1 MCRLDPVHERSFRDI
16 LSPSICGLVLLQLC
30 IFKYILFAQ
39 NAQLA
44 SHSIR
49 NLSSFSVS
57 SARATVG
64 YPMGH
69 RGVSLAVVCQPP
81 RSTCS
86 AFSLILTK
94 SFVLSL
100 FLDMSHICSLTA
112 NVWELWLYMVDCVFY
127 LQLQHLR
134 GILYVTLVQN
144 KVVEWMEQWVAKHFG

>member
-1 MCRLDPVHERSFRDI
+1 MCRLDPVHECSFRDI
-16 LSPSICGLVLLQLC
+16 LSPSICRLVLLQLC
-30 IFKYILFAQ
+30 IFKYILLFAQ
-39 NAQLA
+39 NAQLP

-57 SARATVG
+57 SARATME

-69 RGVSLAVVCQPP
+69 LGVSLALVCQPP

-94 SFVLSL
+94 SFVLLL

-112 NVWELWLYMVDCVFY
+112 NVWELWLYKVDCVFY
-127 LQLQHLR
+127 LQLQHLSWDL
-134 GILYVTLVQN
+134 ICN
-144 KVVEWMEQWVAKHFG
+144 FGTK